1 MNYELEQA
9 LKNFIQQE
17 IMLNLSFLDFRDV
30 DYNHVI
36 QLSYHG
42 MPIGEIKVSG

>member
-17 IMLNLSFLDFRDV
+17 IMSNLALYDYRD
-30 DYNHVI
+30 DNYNHVI
-36 QLSYHG
+36 QLSYKG
-42 MPIGEIKVSG
+42 MPIGMVTVSG